1 MARENL
7 ILDNDNNFKKFKNN
21 ILEFDKLENF
31 DKIKKEIDFRNLRE
45 RQGLWDDKD
54 LLKHRAEAPQVE
66 ILPGTVDVLAGF
78 VTKESQRDAQGRVRY
93 LLTSGLA
100 VEVITGA
107 TRFHHDID
115 LVLFDYRNNWWT
127 RYVTDNVTPDRY
139 WAEMKFDPAYLE
151 ETAWTAQF
159 QAAGVERT
167 VSTVHPAIILVQ
179 KLSNAW
185 GRPPRERDIADV
197 GQLMRYWQEAQNG
210 NPEWRAVIEAAIAA
224 LPQTEQVWTRE
235 RLAQYPTP
243 EPVLPKGKGLF
254 ARFAFR

>member
-1 MARENL
+1 MKENP
-7 ILDNDNNFKKFKNN
+7 IPENKFENNLKKNFINEIK
-21 ILEFDKLENF
+21 F
-31 DKIKKEIDFRNLRE
+31 DKIINKEIDFRNNLE
-45 RQGLWDDKD
+45 KKGLWDDRD
-54 LLKHRAEAPQVE
+54 LLRFRAEAPRVE

-78 VTKESQRDAQGRVRY
+78 MGKEPQRDAQGRVRY

-107 TRFHHDID
+107 TRYHHDID
-115 LVLFDYRNNWWT
+115 LVLFDRRNAWWT

-159 QAAGVERT
+159 QAVGAERT

-185 GRPPRERDIADV
+185 GRPPRERDITDV
-197 GQLMRYWQEAQNG
+197 GQLVRYWQDAQNG
-210 NPEWRAVIEAAIAA
+210 DPSWQTVTETAIAA
-224 LPQTEQVWTRE
+224 LPQTEQTRTRE

-243 EPVLPKGKGLF
+243 KPVFPQEHAGLF
-254 ARFAFR
+254 AGFGFR